1 MQGPD
6 YFKTRFAEDP
16 RREVLWETLCK
27 HYFNRLIGSEDH
39 VLELGAGYGYFINNV
54 RCRRR
59 SAIDLWEGLRER
71 AHPGVATRIGPVT
84 DLGFVEDRSV
94 DFVFASNLFEHISMP
109 DLVKVLG
116 EVRRVLRPNGTLNL
130 LQPNYRKCFR
140 EYFDDFT
147 HVTVFSDIS
156 LCDFLETQ
164 GFTVTDCKPGFLPLT
179 VKSRIPISRLGIR
192 LYLLSPWKPW
202 GKQMLVRA
210 KAATL

>member
-6 YFKTRFAEDP
+6 YFKTRFVEDP
-16 RREVLWETLCK
+16 RREVLWEALCK

-54 RCRRR
+54 RCRRK
-59 SAIDLWEGLRER
+59 SAIDLWEGLREMT
-71 AHPGVATRIGPVT
+71 HPGVATQIGPVT
-84 DLGFVEDRSV
+84 DLSFVEDRSV
-94 DFVFASNLFEHISMP
+94 DFVFASNLFEHVSMP
-109 DLVKVLG
+109 DLVIVLG
-116 EVRRVLRPNGTLNL
+116 EVKRVLRPNGTLNL

-156 LCDFLETQ
+156 LCDFLESQ

-179 VKSRIPISRLGIR
+179 VKSRIPVSRLAIR
-192 LYLLSPWKPW
+192 LYLLSPWKPLA
-202 GKQMLVRA
+202 KQMLVRA
-210 KAATL
+210 KAAKL